1 MNICYIPVSIGEL
14 YDKYTILQIK
24 KEKIN
29 NIDKLAYITTE
40 LTHLQ
45 PLIDKFKLE
54 LALVEKIKN
63 VNERLWEIEDNIR
76 IKESKLE
83 FDEEFIN
90 LARLVYKTNDE
101 RYSIKAMIN
110 NIYNSAIQEIKHY
123 LHTPEHSSTK

>member
-1 MNICYIPVSIGEL
+1 MNICYIPVSVGEL

-45 PLIDKFKLE
+45 PLIDKFKLD

-76 IKESKLE
+76 IKEAKLE

-123 LHTPEHSSTK
+123 LHT

>member
-54 LALVEKIKN
+54 LELLEKIKN

-76 IKESKLE
+76 IKEAKLE

-101 RYSIKAMIN
+101 RYSIKAVIN
-110 NIYNSAIQEIKHY
+110 NIYNSVIQEIKDY
-123 LHTPEHSSTK
+123 SHT

>member
-1 MNICYIPVSIGEL
+1 MNICYIPVSVGEL

-29 NIDKLAYITTE
+29 NVDKLAYITTE

-45 PLIDKFKLE
+45 PLIDKFKLD

-76 IKESKLE
+76 IKEAKLE

-90 LARLVYKTNDE
+90 LARLVYTTNDE

-110 NIYNSAIQEIKHY
+110 NLYNSVIQEIKDY
-123 LHTPEHSSTK
+123 SHT

>member
-29 NIDKLAYITTE
+29 NINKLAYITTE

-45 PLIDKFKLE
+45 PLIDKFKLD

-76 IKESKLE
+76 IKEAKLE

-110 NIYNSAIQEIKHY
+110 NIYNSAIQEIKDY
-123 LHTPEHSSTK
+123 SHT

>member
-54 LALVEKIKN
+54 LELAEKIKN

-83 FDEEFIN
+83 FDEEFIK

-110 NIYNSAIQEIKHY
+110 NIYNSAIQEIKDY
-123 LHTPEHSSTK
+123 SHT

>member
-24 KEKIN
+24 KEKVN
-29 NIDKLAYITTE
+29 NVDKLAYITTE

-45 PLIDKFKLE
+45 PLIDKFKLD

-76 IKESKLE
+76 IKEAKLE

-123 LHTPEHSSTK
+123 LHT

>member
-24 KEKIN
+24 KEKVN
-29 NIDKLAYITTE
+29 NVDKLAYITTE

-45 PLIDKFKLE
+45 PLIDKFKLD

-76 IKESKLE
+76 IKEAKLE

-110 NIYNSAIQEIKHY
+110 NIYHSAIQEIKHY
-123 LHTPEHSSTK
+123 LHT

>member
-29 NIDKLAYITTE
+29 NINKLAYITTE

-45 PLIDKFKLE
+45 PLIDKYKLE
-54 LALVEKIKN
+54 TELVEKIKN

-76 IKESKLE
+76 IKEAKLE

-110 NIYNSAIQEIKHY
+110 NIYNSVIQEIKDY
-123 LHTPEHSSTK
+123 SHT

>member
-1 MNICYIPVSIGEL
+1 MNICYIPVSVGEL

-24 KEKIN
+24 KEKVN
-29 NIDKLAYITTE
+29 NVDKLAYITTE

-45 PLIDKFKLE
+45 PLIDKFKLD

-76 IKESKLE
+76 IKEAKLE

-123 LHTPEHSSTK
+123 LHT

>member
-1 MNICYIPVSIGEL
+1 MNICYIPVSVGEL

-29 NIDKLAYITTE
+29 NVDKLAYITTE

-45 PLIDKFKLE
+45 PLIDKFKLD

-76 IKESKLE
+76 IKEAKLE

-110 NIYNSAIQEIKHY
+110 NLYNSVIQEIKDY
-123 LHTPEHSSTK
+123 SHT

>member
-29 NIDKLAYITTE
+29 NVDKLTYITTE

-45 PLIDKFKLE
+45 PLVDKFKLD

-76 IKESKLE
+76 IKEAKLE

-110 NIYNSAIQEIKHY
+110 NLYNSVIQEIKDY
-123 LHTPEHSSTK
+123 SHT

>member
-54 LALVEKIKN
+54 LELVEKIKN

-76 IKESKLE
+76 IKEAKLE

-90 LARLVYKTNDE
+90 LARLVYKINDE

-110 NIYNSAIQEIKHY
+110 NIYNSVIHEIKDY
-123 LHTPEHSSTK
+123 LHT

>member
-45 PLIDKFKLE
+45 PLIDKYKLE
-54 LALVEKIKN
+54 LELVEKIKN

-76 IKESKLE
+76 IKEAKLE

-90 LARLVYKTNDE
+90 LARLVYKINDE

-110 NIYNSAIQEIKHY
+110 NIYNSVIHEIKDY
-123 LHTPEHSSTK
+123 LHT

>member
-1 MNICYIPVSIGEL
+1 MNICYIPVSVGEL

-45 PLIDKFKLE
+45 PLIDKYKLD

-76 IKESKLE
+76 IKEAKLE
-83 FDEEFIN
+83 FDEEFIK

-110 NIYNSAIQEIKHY
+110 NIYNSAIQEIKDY
-123 LHTPEHSSTK
+123 LHT

>member
-54 LALVEKIKN
+54 LELVEKIKN

-110 NIYNSAIQEIKHY
+110 NIYNSVIQEIKDY
-123 LHTPEHSSTK
+123 LHT

>member
-29 NIDKLAYITTE
+29 NIDKLAYIKTE

-45 PLIDKFKLE
+45 SLIDKYKLE
-54 LALVEKIKN
+54 LELVEKIKN

-110 NIYNSAIQEIKHY
+110 NIYNSVIQEMKDYSH
-123 LHTPEHSSTK
+123 P

>member
-54 LALVEKIKN
+54 LELVEKIKN

-110 NIYNSAIQEIKHY
+110 NIYNSVIQEIKDY
-123 LHTPEHSSTK
+123 SHT

>member
-29 NIDKLAYITTE
+29 NINKLAYITTE

-45 PLIDKFKLE
+45 PLIDKFKLD

-76 IKESKLE
+76 IKEAKLE
-83 FDEEFIN
+83 FDDEFIN
-90 LARLVYKTNDE
+90 LARLVYQTNDE

-110 NIYNSAIQEIKHY
+110 NIYNSAIQEIKDY
-123 LHTPEHSSTK
+123 LHT

>member
-1 MNICYIPVSIGEL
+1 MNICYIPVSVGEL

-45 PLIDKFKLE
+45 PLIDKFKLD
-54 LALVEKIKN
+54 LALVEKIKS

-76 IKESKLE
+76 IKEAKLE

-123 LHTPEHSSTK
+123 LHT